1 MMLNP
6 FWSRHARDEARLAN
20 ARPADLPPV
29 PAETPGEWEEAGS
42 EVRTAGEA
50 VTGGGV
56 QQGRQGRERSRS
68 DGRRR
73 MHRTLPDSWEQP
85 DSNPVQSEGVMQF
98 DEEINRGK
106 RSSGLGAG
114 DLEREIEKSMFEQV
128 RRENEELKK
137 ELEKLKSVKS
147 EGASSWC
154 EVGTSQLELTPP
166 PPPPKR
172 VDSEKNGVRCTPNG
186 TRVPLGSPPAEEVP
200 VWPFEVDFQDYEH
213 VENGDRWMRIGP
225 TPPVIGGGRSPRELE
240 ENLWSPYVH
249 QLGKKTEWMEKELL
263 DMKIALEAERRHAR
277 RRGALMSGYW
287 DVPFRPMG
295 SNYVQECGHRPLSRV
310 LGEVRDQDRAFGS
323 GGCEDHRGDQECGG
337 PGSFGGDR
345 ASADPG
351 NPEVL
356 RGDRALAGSGIPEL
370 CHGDRAVA
378 GSGIPELCHGDR
390 AVAESGTSGLC
401 HGDRAGS
408 TEVSHHGI
416 REVRQQPHGRAQGD
430 LKEEDQLKSIPI
442 TLPTL
447 GPPEGNRSSIEAGD
461 WLAQLKPYIADVTA
475 GASPWWDRAVDLV
488 NQRYS
493 QWLGSSALER
503 LKVDPPTSAEIAD
516 GRVRLE
522 QRITTL
528 LLSAVP
534 QVIKSDL
541 VANRQLHVGGL
552 LFAIYKRY
560 QPGGRGEREATL
572 QALTSTSAAKSATE
586 AVQKLREWKR
596 RILRARELGASLPDP
611 TIQVRALEVIMGGLL
626 LGETQAS
633 FRVSSFRMAVQLDN
647 NPNQEATLQFFDMLL
662 SEAEQLQYGGVEGGG
677 KPDSGEAAPT
687 PKVKSLKPG
696 ERPAVASGQRCNHWG
711 SEQGCRFTRNCRFE
725 HPQLQDSA
733 NRCWLRSSSQHRKHE
748 CPYRYG
754 SQLLE
759 VTTGGSEKGSE
770 KGKGKGKDGK
780 GKGKN
785 HNKGPSENR
794 GKSGGGS
801 APGNSQGGNASSST
815 TDRTNGNGGD
825 GEAPAVKA
833 ATVEEMNKGGEA
845 TDGLLTEV
853 TSLLKS
859 LRVQQPQLR
868 VCNICKIGGGESHSM
883 LLDGGAT
890 HCLRKAKNQR
900 EWDKGIPVEVQ
911 LASGCMKMKINPISK
926 TLIVEEDGVQ
936 PIIPVNK
943 LTALGYEINWT
954 KSGCLV
960 SHAVKG
966 DLKIVM
972 EQGCPTVQRST
983 GEELMKEIEIL
994 EEERAALRAVFL
1006 GGRVAE
1012 SDEEKAI
1019 VKLKE
1024 MFPEV
1029 PLELLEK
1036 VPGKRN
1042 WSGHDLPFNRRRR
1055 RQIDQAKTVIVHL
1068 FAGKA
1073 DPVWQQQ
1080 EKDGVVVI
1088 CLDVLGGCDLL
1099 HNNSLAGWIEELAES
1114 GRVRLW
1120 LSGPPCRTV
1129 SALRNNEDGG
1139 PPQLRGRY
1147 DGRFGLPE
1155 LSTHH
1160 QGQVDGDSILWLRSL
1175 WWMTL
1180 SKESGGKS
1188 EYLVEQPLD
1197 PAEWVPVQKQP
1208 KTGCPSFMSWK
1219 ESREVFQK
1227 LGLQVIRI
1235 EQGALGH
1242 LTPKPTMLAT
1252 DVSELMALDG
1262 LKADSYD
1269 PVAWEMPLE
1278 DRIKK
1283 SKELAAWA
1291 PGLKTILCK
1300 VIQRI
1305 HKGGPVVKTLTVRE
1319 RQEVQAWQDHH
1330 RAGHLPHRKD
1340 CPTCLLAA
1348 GRDRQHRRQACPV
1361 SHTLSLDIVGPFCS
1375 GTDQSGGAF
1384 KYGLV
1389 GVYTVPIDGTG
1400 SPLPEGLSQLQGRSN
1415 QDQDLDEEARDQDV
1429 GDAQGMGEVDIP
1441 GLQEAE
1447 EQEDVDEAIIQQ
1459 QEVLEKKWKEFIQE
1473 RRAMRVC
1480 NLTFGVPIKSREAG
1494 EVLTGVAKIFAKAR
1508 AMQLPITRVHTDRAR
1523 EFSGGKFQK
1532 WAQDRDLF
1540 HTMCSGDSPQ
1550 ENARAE
1556 KEVGIVKAQMRKL
1569 LVAAR
1574 APIQFWPLAFRQSV
1588 EYRQRCQL
1596 DRMGIRLPQLLPFG
1610 ATAMV
1615 RRKEWHHRADP
1626 FRWPMMKVRLWG
1638 PAGDMAASA
1647 QGYFVQGEDG
1657 KFFRSTVVM
1666 VPSKIA
1672 MEANLQEGPQQE
1684 KDEVAGGDSREIGN
1698 QPGNLPGGEEMAIK
1712 DQVEKTTNQR
1722 GEEMEKVTVDT
1733 EEDIDIFD
1741 EEKDEH
1747 KEEKSGDQGTKKGFQ
1762 DLVEIAKKAQKLGK
1776 GLEGLAEMDCGVDLN
1791 EVKGRECLVLQ
1802 EKDTRE
1808 RQRQE

>member
-1 MMLNP
+1 MAVRFSSMPPGGHGSLVANP
-6 FWSRHARDEARLAN
+6 FWSRRARDEARLAN

-42 EVRTAGEA
+42 EAQTAG
-50 VTGGGV
+50 GV
-56 QQGRQGRERSRS
+56 VGSDRTSRSRIGRDRSRS
-68 DGRRR
+68 NGKRLG
-73 MHRTLPDSWEQP
+73 HQALPKSWEQA
-85 DSNPVQSEGVMQF
+85 NPVRSEGAMNF
-98 DEEINRGK
+98 EDESRRGI
-106 RSSGLGAG
+106 RSNSSADG
-114 DLEREIEKSMFEQV
+114 DLERELEKSMFDQV

-137 ELEKLKSVKS
+137 ELERMKGIKS
-147 EGASSWC
+147 EGSGSWS
-154 EVGTSQLELTPP
+154 EVGVSQLELTPL
-166 PPPPKR
+166 PPPPKK
-172 VDSEKNGVRCTPNG
+172 EENGKGGVRHAPNG
-186 TRVPLGSPPAEEVP
+186 TRVPQGSPPVEDVP
-200 VWPFEVDFQDYEH
+200 VWPFEVDFQSYEQ
-213 VENGDRWMRIGP
+213 VEGGQRWMRMGP
-225 TPPVIGGGRSPRELE
+225 APPTVGSGNGREDLE
-240 ENLWSPYVH
+240 EGMWPPYVQ
-249 QLGKKTEWMEKELL
+249 QLGRKAEWMEKELL
-263 DMKIALEAERRHAR
+263 EMKLALEAERRQAKR
-277 RRGALMSGYW
+277 TGALISGYW
-287 DVPFRPMG
+287 DVPFRPIG
-295 SNYVQECGHRPLSRV
+295 SNYVQECGSLVKYVIEIGLLAAVVGKTTEAIKNVAV
-310 LGEVRDQDRAFGS
+310 LA
-323 GGCEDHRGDQECGG
+323 
-337 PGSFGGDR
+337 
-345 ASADPG
+345 
-351 NPEVL
+351 VL
-356 RGDRALAGSGIPEL
+356 AVIGLLQALAILKNYEVIGLWRDLAFLNFVMVI
-370 CHGDRAVA
+370 
-378 GSGIPELCHGDR
+378 
-390 AVAESGTSGLC
+390 TSGLC

-408 TEVSHHGI
+408 TEVSHYGI

-662 SEAEQLQYGGVEGGG
+662 SEAEQFQYGGVEGGG
-677 KPDSGEAAPT
+677 KPDSGEAAPM

-733 NRCWLRSSSQHRKHE
+733 NRCWLCSSSQHRKHE

-759 VTTGGSEKGSE
+759 VTTGGSEKSSE

-815 TDRTNGNGGD
+815 TDRTDGNGGD

-845 TDGLLTEV
+845 TDGLLIEV
-853 TSLLKS
+853 TNLLKS

-868 VCNICKIGGGESHSM
+868 VCNICKIGGGESYSM

-1055 RQIDQAKTVIVHL
+1055 RQIDQAKIVIVHL

-1197 PAEWVPVQKQP
+1197 PAEWVLEQKQP

-1283 SKELAAWA
+1283 SRELAAWA

-1300 VIQRI
+1300 VI
-1305 HKGGPVVKTLTVRE
+1305 
-1319 RQEVQAWQDHH
+1319 
-1330 RAGHLPHRKD
+1330 
-1340 CPTCLLAA
+1340 
-1348 GRDRQHRRQACPV
+1348 
-1361 SHTLSLDIVGPFCS
+1361 
-1375 GTDQSGGAF
+1375 
-1384 KYGLV
+1384 
-1389 GVYTVPIDGTG
+1389 
-1400 SPLPEGLSQLQGRSN
+1400 
-1415 QDQDLDEEARDQDV
+1415 
-1429 GDAQGMGEVDIP
+1429 
-1441 GLQEAE
+1441 
-1447 EQEDVDEAIIQQ
+1447 
-1459 QEVLEKKWKEFIQE
+1459 
-1473 RRAMRVC
+1473 
-1480 NLTFGVPIKSREAG
+1480 
-1494 EVLTGVAKIFAKAR
+1494 
-1508 AMQLPITRVHTDRAR
+1508 
-1523 EFSGGKFQK
+1523 
-1532 WAQDRDLF
+1532 
-1540 HTMCSGDSPQ
+1540 
-1550 ENARAE
+1550 
-1556 KEVGIVKAQMRKL
+1556 
-1569 LVAAR
+1569 
-1574 APIQFWPLAFRQSV
+1574 
-1588 EYRQRCQL
+1588 
-1596 DRMGIRLPQLLPFG
+1596 
-1610 ATAMV
+1610 
-1615 RRKEWHHRADP
+1615 
-1626 FRWPMMKVRLWG
+1626 
-1638 PAGDMAASA
+1638 
-1647 QGYFVQGEDG
+1647 
-1657 KFFRSTVVM
+1657 
-1666 VPSKIA
+1666 
-1672 MEANLQEGPQQE
+1672 
-1684 KDEVAGGDSREIGN
+1684 
-1698 QPGNLPGGEEMAIK
+1698 
-1712 DQVEKTTNQR
+1712 
-1722 GEEMEKVTVDT
+1722 
-1733 EEDIDIFD
+1733 
-1741 EEKDEH
+1741 
-1747 KEEKSGDQGTKKGFQ
+1747 
-1762 DLVEIAKKAQKLGK
+1762 
-1776 GLEGLAEMDCGVDLN
+1776 
-1791 EVKGRECLVLQ
+1791 
-1802 EKDTRE
+1802 
-1808 RQRQE
+1808 